1 MVEKTKY
8 RIFLIG
14 DSATQFIVKSL
25 RRNVK
30 DLPYDVDIYEADYNQ
45 IELQILDNGSDLY
58 NYKPDTVI
66 VIQSAQN
73 LLHKFYKLQG
83 NERKTF
89 AESEIKQ
96 IEQNI
101 ILLSSIP
108 NVKIIWSNYT
118 ETDDGIFGN
127 FANKINTSF
136 IYQLRSIN
144 VGLMNLAGTYHNL
157 FINDLSMLQNRY
169 GMAHYF
175 DERFYVNAGMTV
187 GVEMSSCV
195 ARNLYDII
203 SAISGKT
210 KKCLILDLDN
220 TIWGGVIGDDGIE
233 NIQLGELGI
242 GKVFVEI
249 QLWAK
254 ELKERGIILAVC
266 SKNNEEI
273 AKESFGKHPDMV
285 LGLKDIAVFVA
296 NWETKVDNIF
306 YIQSILNIGFDS
318 MVFIDDNPFERNQ
331 VRESI
336 PEITVP
342 ELPEDPAEFLSYLR
356 KCNLF
361 ETAVLSEN
369 DQKRT
374 EQYQIEAKRKEIQKT
389 YSDEDD
395 FLKSLMMVSEVK
407 SFDKYT
413 IPRVAQLTQRSNQ
426 FNLRT
431 KRYSEEDIR
440 RIAESDKYVTLSFTL
455 TDIYGDNGL
464 ISAIIL
470 EKLTDGLFVDTWI
483 MSCRVLKRGMEN
495 FVLNCIVETALKL
508 NINKIIG
515 EYIPT
520 TKNELVKDHY
530 LNLGFNKINGLWTLN
545 IIDCK
550 KKETLIKKDL
560 ITDGNNK

>member
-1 MVEKTKY
+1 MVEKLNY

-45 IELQILDNGSDLY
+45 IELQILDKGSDLY

-96 IEQNI
+96 VEQNI

-440 RIAESDKYVTLSFTL
+440 RVAESDKYVTLSFTL
-455 TDIYGDNGL
+455 TDLYGDNGL

-470 EKLTDGLFVDTWI
+470 EKVNDGLFVDTWI

-550 KKETLIKKDL
+550 KKETLIKKRF
-560 ITDGNNK
+560 NN